1 VAIRVEVDG
10 DKCVGSGNCVFWA
23 PGTFD
28 LDDDGQSVVLNPE
41 GDTEER
47 IRVAAEGCPAQAIT
61 VVVLDD
67 AGPAE
72 PQEVSHADRPDR

>member
-1 VAIRVEVDG
+1 VTIRIEIDR

-28 LDDDGQSVVLNPE
+28 LDDEGQSVVIDPDGE
-41 GDTEER
+41 TEER

-61 VVVLDD
+61 VVLD
-67 AGPAE
+67 ALGPE
-72 PQEVSHADRPDR
+72 EEEEVSLADRPDR